1 MVKKLEWTK
10 PVLVELGS
18 ARRMSFGELDTEAST
33 CTRGTG
39 ANDCPVGNGVF
50 PVTGG

>member
-18 ARRMSFGELDTEAST
+18 ARRMTFGEGDLETAQGF
-33 CTRGTG
+33 CHIGTG
-39 ANDCPVGNGVF
+39 ADTCGVGNSVI
-50 PVTGG
+50 PLK

>member
-18 ARRMSFGELDTEAST
+18 ARRMSFGEIGIEKKPGCFT
-33 CTRGTG
+33 GTSADKKCDSG
-39 ANDCPVGNGVF
+39 SAVF
-50 PVTGG
+50 KD

>member
-18 ARRMSFGELDTEAST
+18 ARRMTFGEGGLETAAGI
-33 CTRGTG
+33 CHIGTG
-39 ANDCPVGNGVF
+39 ADTCSPGNSVI
-50 PVTGG
+50 PPK

>member
-18 ARRMSFGELDTEAST
+18 ARRMSFGEIDTEAKGCKVGS
-33 CTRGTG
+33 G
-39 ANDCPVGNGVF
+39 ANYCKGGNAALR
-50 PVTGG
+50 